1 MQEELN
7 AKKYRC
13 SNCGKEIEFAHLVE
27 HLALCDDCYNKI
39 EKEISLLLEK
49 EAQCKKQ
56 IEEEYQNLINSYKHY
71 EQDAEVNAYL

>member
-1 MQEELN
+1 
-7 AKKYRC
+7 
-13 SNCGKEIEFAHLVE
+13 
-27 HLALCDDCYNKI
+27 
-39 EKEISLLLEK
+39 LLEK